1 MRSTFTTTSCRLSRR
16 WDRSQATAG
25 EVRNLA
31 APPEGAMSMKPSPL
45 TTARARAL
53 AQVAFLA
60 ALIGVQHVC
69 YAYPGEQFLDFL
81 GTFIIGPV
89 GLIAIVVAL
98 VASMLRP
105 EFVKQALWA
114 AVICIAVFF
123 VIREGDTIINLMR
136 SSGG

>member
-1 MRSTFTTTSCRLSRR
+1 
-16 WDRSQATAG
+16 
-25 EVRNLA
+25 
-31 APPEGAMSMKPSPL
+31 MKPSQQL
-45 TTARARAL
+45 TAARARAL
-53 AQVAFLA
+53 AMVAFI
-60 ALIGVQHVC
+60 ALLSVQRVC

-81 GTFIIGPV
+81 ATYIIGPA

-98 VASMLRP
+98 VASMMRP